1 MDGVIIFADNNV
13 FETGSFENKLFSK
26 LQADKTL
33 SVLPIDTIE
42 NLEKVLKAMSTFKA
56 LILDWNFERGLID
69 DEQEGVRLPDTNPKN
84 LLENI
89 DLYSLVYI
97 YSQAE
102 IPQEDKTFL
111 TQKFNEKIRFRS
123 KGSIDAI
130 VDEYTSIKGDI
141 DTFERDHAHME
152 VPFIWSHTINQS
164 AQTIFY
170 ELESANPNWIKEI
183 RDSARSDG
191 GDSTSE
197 IIEIFHNVLNESLIQ
212 NKSLRKALDK
222 YDYAGQAINEENTA
236 KLYRRIFYSKLTE
249 DAPIMTGD
257 IFRFED
263 NKYGILITP
272 ECEVNK
278 RKDLY
283 LEFLTFLQDD
293 MNKYLCA
300 NNNYK
305 RNEDDYGTFNDK
317 KKDKILKIFN
327 NDDFSYHIIPSFPFS
342 DNVYNESA
350 IINFKTSFAV
360 LKKTEYE
367 GKRLGYK
374 LNAPY
379 IHQLRQRYIAHFGRY
394 GVPVIPNSLREYN
407 IK

>member
-13 FETGSFENKLFSK
+13 FETGSFENNLFSK

-164 AQTIFY
+164 VQTIFY

-222 YDYAGQAINEENTA
+222 FDCAEPINEENTA

-249 DAPIMTGD
+249 DAPVMTGD
-257 IFRFED
+257 IFKFDD
-263 NKYGILITP
+263 NLYGILITP
-272 ECEVNK
+272 ECDLSNK
-278 RKDLY
+278 DSY
-283 LEFLTFLQDD
+283 EFL
-293 MNKYLCA
+293 A
-300 NNNYK
+300 V
-305 RNEDDYGTFNDK
+305 
-317 KKDKILKIFN
+317 KKDDSKQYQDEKKEKYVKHPNDVKNVFN
-327 NDDFSYHIIPSFPFS
+327 NGVISRHILPSFPF
-342 DNVYNESA
+342 DEQRYCDIAVIDFCTALKVYNKIGENNEC
-350 IINFKTSFAV
+350 INAMRSQ
-360 LKKTEYE
+360 
-367 GKRLGYK
+367 YK
-374 LNAPY
+374 LNSPY
-379 IHQLRQRYIAHFGRY
+379 IHQLRQRFVAFFGRY
-394 GVPVIPNSLREYN
+394 GVPAIPDSLKDYN
-407 IK
+407 LK